1 MVRPKLFLICLVFKW
16 WADLPVNK
24 AAASSLGMLTLKYF
38 EKWDCGGDFPVHYL
52 I

>member
-1 MVRPKLFLICLVFKW
+1 MVGPKLFLICLVFKW

-24 AAASSLGMLTLKYF
+24 AVVSSLGTLTLKYF
-38 EKWDCGGDFPVHYL
+38 EKWDCAEDFPVHCL